1 MMTLAIVFSFLDR
14 GILALLVEPI
24 KADLGISD
32 TQMSLLL
39 GFAFASFYAVMGI
52 PFGIMVDRVNRVG
65 LMSVGFLL
73 WTIATAASGLT
84 RSFGTLF
91 PMRMAVGIGEATAGP
106 AAPSVIADSVPKE
119 RLATAMSIYAMGVY
133 LGAGLATVIG
143 GAVAGIAAGQGDIAL
158 PLVGLVKPWQ
168 FAFILVGLAGLL
180 PLLLIVTTVREPERK
195 GAMADRAPKFAEVA
209 AHYRRHRRAI
219 GLHHVA
225 FTALAFSSYGVG
237 SWLPSFFVRTFGW
250 SIGKAGLWLGIN
262 AAVTASVSVMIGG
275 WLADRWYRQ
284 GKKDAKMRVPLLG
297 SLLWL
302 VPGFGFLLA
311 PSGTI
316 SIVLLAVA
324 TLGSPR
330 HRLHRGV
337 APGADAE
344 SHARAGGRHLRGGL
358 ELDRARARPDRRR
371 AAHRLRVRRREQAA
385 LLAADRRLRLPPR
398 HFGRA
403 VALAQAV
410 SRERERDRAGG
421 GGSMRAPLGASC
433 SPRASS
439 SRAQPRPPAISTT
452 PAATTSSAAAS
463 G

>member
-14 GILALLVEPI
+14 GLLSLLVEPV

-52 PFGIMVDRVNRVG
+52 PFGILVDRVHRVG

-84 RSFGTLF
+84 RSFGALF
-91 PMRMAVGIGEATAGP
+91 AMRMAVGVGEATAGP

-143 GAVAGIAAGQGDIAL
+143 GAVAGIAVGQGDVVL

-168 FAFILVGLAGLL
+168 LAFILVGLAGLI
-180 PLLLIVTTVREPERK
+180 PLVLIVTTVREPERK
-195 GAMADRAPKFAEVA
+195 GAMADRAPRFADVA

-219 GLHHVA
+219 GLHHLA
-225 FTALAFSSYGVG
+225 FTALTFSSYGIG

-250 SIGKAGLWLGIN
+250 PIGQTGLWLGIN

-275 WLADRWYRQ
+275 SLADRWYRQ

-302 VPGFGFLLA
+302 VPGFSFLLA
-311 PSGTI
+311 PTGTI
-316 SIVLLAVA
+316 SMVLLTIATLIGHLGIGCIVASLQELMPNRMRGQAVA
-324 TLGSPR
+324 IYAVVTNLIGLGLGPT
-330 HRLHRGV
+330 
-337 APGADAE
+337 
-344 SHARAGGRHLRGGL
+344 
-358 ELDRARARPDRRR
+358 
-371 AAHRLRVRRREQAA
+371 
-385 LLAADRRLRLPPR
+385 
-398 HFGRA
+398 A
-403 VALAQAV
+403 VALLTDFVFGDESKLRYSLLVVAVVCHVVMSTALWLSLKPYRESVTELERAAAGAAAQAT
-410 SRERERDRAGG
+410 A
-421 GGSMRAPLGASC
+421 
-433 SPRASS
+433 
-439 SRAQPRPPAISTT
+439 
-452 PAATTSSAAAS
+452 
-463 G
+463 